1 MILIYLGAAVLLSI
15 NFILGTSKDSPD
27 SQNTPPQSESP
38 EPELLLASIIAKTEE
53 PLVAK
58 NNLAK
63 TVSVQQVATADG

>member
-15 NFILGTSKDSPD
+15 NFIFGLSKESSASDQKSLESASPD
-27 SQNTPPQSESP
+27 S
-38 EPELLLASIIAKTEE
+38 ELLLASIIAKTEE

-63 TVSVQQVATADG
+63 TISVQ